1 MFFFLFNMQN
11 KGFEIHTRK
20 CISPLFKGPLY
31 CFVKFV
37 RTCVTGIL
45 KP

>member
-20 CISPLFKGPLY
+20 YISPLFKGRLY